1 MECKKKR
8 YFSAPNKVA
17 WDLAG
22 KATNEVAR
30 VFELNK
36 EGKASYRRKVYK
48 DAIRDKDYFKKLVR
62 EYGVFR

>member
-36 EGKASYRRKVYK
+36 EGKASYRQPQSP
-48 DAIRDKDYFKKLVR
+48 
-62 EYGVFR
+62 